1 MEVFVQHL
9 KLRLHRVPGKVGAML
24 LAGAVAALGLSLL
37 ALQVIPTLGAQA
49 QTAQLNYQQGRY
61 INNGWLCYGWNGG
74 TFRCTQHWH
83 SAINGALVSDNPSW
97 VPNYASSTPAQA
109 VGVPALTYKPGYYVD
124 DGWLC
129 YGWSS
134 GAYRCTQHWQRG
146 ANGALIS
153 DNPSWVPNGLPASG
167 TGSSASTTTA
177 VSPAPAPRRPAPAP
191 RPVAPAAAPAP
202 SGSIATQ
209 IRAVFGVYG
218 NQAVAVATCESGL
231 NPNAINSSSGA
242 SGLFQFLPSTWRTT
256 SYAGYS
262 PFNAWA
268 NIQAAHQVFQRDG
281 NSWREWVCQP

>member
-9 KLRLHRVPGKVGAML
+9 TLRSHRL
-24 LAGAVAALGLSLL
+24 LSSFGTVRLAAVAAAIIGLTLL
-37 ALQVIPTLGAQA
+37 AAQITPA
-49 QTAQLNYQQGRY
+49 QTARASASWLFYHQGY
-61 INNGWLCYGWNGG
+61 YLDNGWLCYGWN
-74 TFRCTQHWH
+74 
-83 SAINGALVSDNPSW
+83 
-97 VPNYASSTPAQA
+97 
-109 VGVPALTYKPGYYVD
+109 
-124 DGWLC
+124 
-129 YGWSS
+129 S
-134 GAYRCTQHWQRG
+134 GAYRCTQHWHRA
-146 ANGALIS
+146 ANGTLIS
-153 DNPSWVPNGLPASG
+153 DHAAWVPNGLP
-167 TGSSASTTTA
+167 TGAYDPNGGRHA
-177 VSPAPAPRRPAPAP
+177 VSRATLVNRAPVRRA
-191 RPVAPAAAPAP
+191 PVARPAPAP

-231 NPNAINSSSGA
+231 NPNAINPSSSA